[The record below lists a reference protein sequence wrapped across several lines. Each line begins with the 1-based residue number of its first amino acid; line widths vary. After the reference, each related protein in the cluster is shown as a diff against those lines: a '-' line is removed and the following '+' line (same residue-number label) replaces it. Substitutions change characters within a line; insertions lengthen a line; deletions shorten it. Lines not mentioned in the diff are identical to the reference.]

1 MASSTDVS
9 AWKVKELREWL
20 DANDVP
26 YLKSAKKGE
35 LVALVESARA
45 ASAKSSAAARVE
57 PSKMTVVKVG
67 THARPFA
74 DPSHPLDRQPDRV
87 ADGARCVVAG
97 DAAEEGLLRRPRRE
111 ARVGARHF
119 ICGCGGG
126 DQPDAHCSQAR
137 RAVNGTP
144 LRPACFATTRNK
156 DGPRRRLR
164 PSFADLATQSVV
176 KEKAKSASPTR
187 RRSIRRKLLDMPSDD
202 EDEASSSVSRP
213 KTVSPGHRRQ
223 APSADAQTAGKARA
237 VFIGALLLA
246 VCAGYISF
254 ILIMKYRSG

>member
-57 PSKMTVVKVG
+57 PSKMTIDSLIAWLTEHDVSLPATRQKKGFYVDLVEKHASAPATSYADVVAATSPTPTVRKRAAPS
-67 THARPFA
+67 TAPRSARPA
-74 DPSHPLDRQPDRV
+74 SQ
-87 ADGARCVVAG
+87 
-97 DAAEEGLLRRPRRE
+97 RR
-111 ARVGARHF
+111 
-119 ICGCGGG
+119 
-126 DQPDAHCSQAR
+126 
-137 RAVNGTP
+137 
-144 LRPACFATTRNK
+144 
-156 DGPRRRLR
+156 
-164 PSFADLATQSVV
+164 SVV